1 LWLMSMMNEALKAQ
15 DDIILLK
22 GKGRDQ
28 IFRVVRN
35 QIPAELA
42 SLLTKPFTE
51 EQRQQIFR
59 QVGLYTAKRV
69 QTPNRPKAL
78 LIFGPPAVGKSTIS
92 MEVAKSLFDNP
103 GDVVIVD
110 GNDVR
115 DAHEG
120 FRKVAQHGLMHNL
133 LHSDAWDLLKGTK
146 HVENLKKEIMNL
158 AVQNRQDVIIPE
170 CALNPERVHQM
181 LRQMEN
187 ADYEMHAICL
197 WAPLDSV
204 QQRGSQRSLKAGKAY
219 APKFHTPS
227 CSGSLEFGR
236 HFDTKIQES
245 SRHYGSLICYDNT
258 VKPSH
263 PVHLAEFE
271 YLIKMGSEETK
282 EHIRNCMFARA
293 AYKTEHGGSRA
304 SSDSAST
311 PLLAPTGPTSSP
323 TPSPTSK
330 TSDRLPWSGCL
341 GMLKK
346 AAVRRGGRQA
356 LLCGLFLVVLV
367 VSSVLWR

>member
-1 LWLMSMMNEALKAQ
+1 MSMMNEAAPKAQ
-15 DDIILLK
+15 DDFILLK
-22 GKGRDQ
+22 GKGCRDQ

-59 QVGLYTAKRV
+59 QVGLHTAKRV
-69 QTPNRPKAL
+69 QVPHRPKAL

-92 MEVAKSLFDNP
+92 LEVAKSIFDNA
-103 GDVVIVD
+103 GNVVIVD

-120 FRKVAQHGLMHNL
+120 FSQVAQHGLTHNL
-133 LHSDAWDLLKGTK
+133 LHTDAWDILKGTK

-227 CSGSLEFGR
+227 CAGSLEFGR
-236 HFDTKIQES
+236 HFDLKIREGC
-245 SRHYGSLICYDNT
+245 RHYCSLICYDNT

-263 PVHLAEFE
+263 PVHLVEFE
-271 YLIKMGSEETK
+271 HLIKMGPEETK
-282 EHIRNCMFARA
+282 EHIRNCMLARA
-293 AYKTEHGGSRA
+293 AYMIEHGGSRA
-304 SSDSAST
+304 SSDTAST
-311 PLLAPTGPTSSP
+311 PLLV
-323 TPSPTSK
+323 PSN
-330 TSDRLPWSGCL
+330 TSDRLPLSGCL
-341 GMLKK
+341 RSMLEK
-346 AAVRRGGRQA
+346 AAVRRGRRQG
-356 LLCGLFLVVLV
+356 LLCGLFLALV
-367 VSSVLWR
+367 FFSPLLYWI

>member
-1 LWLMSMMNEALKAQ
+1 MFDAS
-15 DDIILLK
+15 
-22 GKGRDQ
+22 
-28 IFRVVRN
+28 N
-35 QIPAELA
+35 QQW
-42 SLLTKPFTE
+42 TKPFTE

-59 QVGLYTAKRV
+59 QVGLFTAKRV
-69 QTPNRPKAL
+69 QAPHRPKAL

-92 MEVAKSLFDNP
+92 MEVAKSIFDNA
-103 GDVVIVD
+103 GNVVIVD

-120 FRKVAQHGLMHNL
+120 FSKVAQHGLTHNL
-133 LHSDAWDLLKGTK
+133 LHTDAWDILKGTK

-219 APKFHTPS
+219 APKFHAPS
-227 CSGSLEFGR
+227 CAGSLEFGR
-236 HFDTKIQES
+236 HFDLKIQES
-245 SRHYGSLICYDNT
+245 HRHYGSLICYDNT

-271 YLIKMGSEETK
+271 YLIKMGPEETK

-304 SSDSAST
+304 SSNTASS
-311 PLLAPTGPTSSP
+311 PLLV
-323 TPSPTSK
+323 SPTSN
-330 TSDRLPWSGCL
+330 TSDQLPPSGRLGS
-341 GMLKK
+341 MLQK
-346 AAVRRGGRQA
+346 AAVRRGGRQG
-356 LLCGLFLVVLV
+356 LLCGLFLVALV
-367 VSSVLWR
+367 VSSALLWR